1 MPQIITCPASFG
13 TSMTGYAL
21 VRSPTKKNPDRWR
34 IDEMLPPAFEKN
46 STTATRRRKKHG
58 DYPDYPTAKAVYD
71 QLTGAD
77 K

>member
-1 MPQIITCPASFG
+1 MPD
-13 TSMTGYAL
+13 YAL
-21 VRSPTKKNPDRWR
+21 YRSPVKNNPDRWR

-46 STTATRRRKKHG
+46 STTVTRRRKKHG

-71 QLTGAD
+71 QLTGAA

>member
-1 MPQIITCPASFG
+1 MPD
-13 TSMTGYAL
+13 YAL
-21 VRSPTKKNPDRWR
+21 YRSPVKKNPEHWR

-71 QLTGAD
+71 QLTGAA

>member
-1 MPQIITCPASFG
+1 MPD
-13 TSMTGYAL
+13 YAL
-21 VRSPTKKNPDRWR
+21 YRSPVKKNPERWR

-71 QLTGAD
+71 QLTGASD
-77 K
+77 GRP